1 MSEDAGDERQMNGVF
16 RFGLGLPETQQSN
29 RRTEMAVL
37 NIPKAL
43 RAAALVF
50 TLAGSSLVAA
60 PVMAPTPV
68 QAQSLSFS
76 FGGEGFRFR
85 FGDRFGSRFD
95 RRFCMS
101 DRAVRRDLRD
111 RGYREIRFR
120 DRRGRILVLT
130 AERRGNDFLIIY
142 DACRGRILDR
152 RRR

>member
-1 MSEDAGDERQMNGVF
+1 
-16 RFGLGLPETQQSN
+16 
-29 RRTEMAVL
+29 MAVL
-37 NIPKAL
+37 KIPKAL
-43 RAAALVF
+43 RAAALVL

-60 PVMAPTPV
+60 PVMVPTPV
-68 QAQSLSFS
+68 QAQDGSLSFS

-85 FGDRFGSRFD
+85 FGDRFGRDFD

-101 DRAVRRDLRD
+101 DRQVRRDLQR
-111 RGYREIRFR
+111 RGYDRIRFR

-130 AERRGNDFLIIY
+130 AERGRNDFLIIY